1 MKNALQAVTGSCSPW
16 RKSLRS
22 SLTSKFSYRVTPD
35 GEDEKVMAE
44 FYIECD
50 TFDLYGWGSWLNED
64 TIVDEIVKTHHNFSN
79 LTHF

>member
-1 MKNALQAVTGSCSPW
+1 
-16 RKSLRS
+16 
-22 SLTSKFSYRVTPD
+22 VTPD